1 MLELMNNL
9 HTRSIHELHNSLLKQ
24 EITTTDLVN
33 HFLQQIERHNSDLNI
48 FLKVFEQRAL
58 QQAAKL
64 QKELDEGFC
73 RGHLHGI
80 PIAIKDIFDFQSH
93 TASGGSKA
101 LRSNSRSVATV
112 VEKLVASGANI
123 LGVLNMDEYAA
134 GGTGDNI
141 HFGRCKNPWDKHH
154 ITGGSSGG
162 SAAAIAASMC
172 CGTIGSDAGGSIR
185 IPAAFCGVVGLKP
198 TYGRVSRNGAVP
210 RTWSMDC
217 IGPFGHT
224 IDDVA
229 YLFESINGVDNKD
242 NTSVAIPA
250 YNHHIENRNSCHE
263 NKPAQNIR
271 IGVLKNAQRYQQSLL
286 AYDSAINL
294 MSAAGVEI
302 VEIQLPLLERYTEL
316 HQRIV
321 KSEAVALHK
330 KALLDENSILSH
342 AVRSVIRDGLK
353 ISAADY
359 LEALCLRGPLLDD
372 FVTTA
377 FKQVDILAL
386 PVSLDHA
393 PLYQPAEELTERQVD
408 ADFARSAIFTR
419 FANYLGIPGLTVP
432 SGLFETSTS
441 NNEIPNN
448 NLLSKALPGAVQFVA
463 APFQEEALFDIG
475 RWFEYMR
482 GDIARPSIN

>member
-1 MLELMNNL
+1 
-9 HTRSIHELHNSLLKQ
+9 
-24 EITTTDLVN
+24 
-33 HFLQQIERHNSDLNI
+33 
-48 FLKVFEQRAL
+48 
-58 QQAAKL
+58 
-64 QKELDEGFC
+64 
-73 RGHLHGI
+73 
-80 PIAIKDIFDFQSH
+80 
-93 TASGGSKA
+93 
-101 LRSNSRSVATV
+101 
-112 VEKLVASGANI
+112 
-123 LGVLNMDEYAA
+123 
-134 GGTGDNI
+134 
-141 HFGRCKNPWDKHH
+141 
-154 ITGGSSGG
+154 
-162 SAAAIAASMC
+162 
-172 CGTIGSDAGGSIR
+172 
-185 IPAAFCGVVGLKP
+185 
-198 TYGRVSRNGAVP
+198 
-210 RTWSMDC
+210 MDC

-441 NNEIPNN
+441 NNKIPNN
-448 NLLSKALPGAVQFVA
+448 NQCSRVLPGAVQFVA